1 VARPVQLLLGMS
13 NAHSSM
19 TPALRRYS
27 SLPPCAEGIARS
39 SFPQPVS
46 QIRISIA
53 PRAPMNSLPPAVRAA
68 KMLKTVR
75 QVAARMARRL
85 PRHIDVEDLVGAGA
99 LGLADAF
106 SRRNGMPGSEF
117 EAFAS
122 YRVRG
127 AILDELRRLDAMPR
141 RTRTRAKEVAKA
153 HRVVE
158 QRCGTAAQDEDVAKE
173 LGLDM
178 PAYQAMRTKLEA
190 SRGPIALS
198 SPTNE
203 DDDTVHDIADVRAE
217 MADVTVAR
225 AQIGELVVEGINTL
239 PERMRRVLVGLYV
252 EGDTL
257 KDIGTALGVSE
268 SRVCQIHTE
277 ALGILRSQLADDQ
290 DDDAAPPV
298 SRVRSRSNVVAIRP
312 QVGTPVR
319 RLKRA

>member
-1 VARPVQLLLGMS
+1 MS
-13 NAHSSM
+13 NAHASSFS
-19 TPALRRYS
+19 ALRYS
-27 SLPPCAEGIARS
+27 SMPPASEEAESG
-39 SFPQPVS
+39 SFPIAVTQV
-46 QIRISIA
+46 RISIA
-53 PRAPMNSLPPAVRAA
+53 PRDAAIAPRVPMNTLPPGVRAA

-75 QVAARMARRL
+75 QVALRMARRL

-141 RTRTRAKEVAKA
+141 RTRTRAKEVAQA
-153 HRVVE
+153 HRAVE
-158 QRCGTAAQDEDVAKE
+158 QRSGTAALDEEVAKE

-178 PAYQAMRTKLEA
+178 PAYQAMRSKLEA
-190 SRGPIALS
+190 SRGPVALHS
-198 SPTNE
+198 MNNE
-203 DDDTVHDIADVRAE
+203 DDDGVEDFADAKAE
-217 MADVTVAR
+217 MPDVTVAR

-239 PERMRRVLVGLYV
+239 PERMRQVLVGLYV

-257 KDIGTALGVSE
+257 KDIGAALGVSE

-277 ALGILRSQLADDQ
+277 ALGILRAQLSDDR

-298 SRVRSRSNVVAIRP
+298 SGVRARNVIPIRP
-312 QVGTPVR
+312 QGRTSVR
-319 RLKRA
+319 RMKRA

>member
-1 VARPVQLLLGMS
+1 VQLLLTMS
-13 NAHSSM
+13 NAHASPVS
-19 TPALRRYS
+19 ALGRYS
-27 SLPPCAEGIARS
+27 SMPPCSGERVSRS
-39 SFPQPVS
+39 SFPAPITQV
-46 QIRISIA
+46 RISIA
-53 PRAPMNSLPPAVRAA
+53 PRAPMNTMPPAARAA

-75 QVAARMARRL
+75 QVAMRMARRL

-141 RTRTRAKEVAKA
+141 RTRTRAKEVAQA
-153 HRVVE
+153 HRAVE
-158 QRCGTAAQDEDVAKE
+158 QRSGTAAQEEEVAKE

-178 PAYQAMRTKLEA
+178 PAYQAMRAKLEA
-190 SRGPIALS
+190 SRGPVALHS
-198 SPTNE
+198 ATNE
-203 DDDTVHDIADVRAE
+203 DDDGVHEIEDARAE
-217 MADVTVAR
+217 MPDVAVAR
-225 AQIGELVVEGINTL
+225 TQIGEMVVEGINTL

-277 ALGILRSQLADDQ
+277 ALGILRAQLSDDQ
-290 DDDAAPPV
+290 DDGAAPPV
-298 SRVRSRSNVVAIRP
+298 STVRARGNVFPIRP
-312 QVGTPVR
+312 QLATPVR
-319 RLKRA
+319 RMKRA